1 MNSQLINRLLRQN
14 IFWLILMPV
23 IAAGTAYYFT
33 RSLPR
38 VYESTATLYTGLTSG
53 YSILSNESNARV
65 DHEAVDNAFENLLS
79 TISSRETMAQV
90 SIRLLSRHLML
101 ESPDSM
107 VMDNR
112 NFKELHKAVPE
123 ALRATLVASRN
134 EQIIYRRIDSMAHTI
149 SDNPIK
155 KLLNNPTS
163 DYSTARIAK
172 QLKAIRKKD
181 SDMLELSFQAD
192 DAALTYAT
200 LTELIDVFSNRYAGF
215 KTSETSP
222 VVSYYNNRNQEAIQK
237 LQQAEQRLKAF
248 EENNQI
254 INYDEESRSI
264 ALNKDALQGQYN
276 EELMKLKAAKASM
289 DALGKRLDDR
299 MNALS
304 VNDELLTKRQELT
317 TATSQLSQ
325 ARMAGR
331 PKETIDQLLGK
342 VNRLTDDLRVTAQK
356 YYKAGNSTESIPQM
370 HLLDEWLNRVILY
383 EESKARLATY
393 EKRLIDFKDMAAKFT
408 PLGSTL
414 TQIKRDVSVAEKDY
428 LATMAALSQAK
439 TRQKN
444 AEMTGPLKLLDAPQF
459 PLHPLPS
466 KRWMILGAAFGVGL
480 VLALVLLLIRY
491 LIDGRIYDAT
501 RFEEVTKLPV
511 AASFPAVP
519 AQTRNKKTRIM
530 LQYMLDNLRSRAEV
544 DMSSMPDYRPYVLIS
559 VWSTRPKQGKTWL
572 ASQLAE
578 QYAVAGK
585 RVALLSPYTLSEG
598 SQLPE
603 EVTTIA
609 YEVRSDFAYAKTVD
623 QVVGNLMPFDSQ
635 QYDIILLELPD
646 LSITPIAT
654 HLVAQS
660 NLLLMVVNARITWN
674 STDQSL
680 YQLYRKATKAPILSV
695 LNYVHPSLIRVSPIA
710 DAPVVVATGVHQ
722 PSALPAHLPT
732 QETV

>member
-1 MNSQLINRLLRQN
+1 MNSQIVSRLLRQN
-14 IFWLILMPV
+14 VIWLLLMPV
-23 IAAGTAYYFT
+23 VAACTAYYFT
-33 RSLPR
+33 QNQPR

-101 ESPDSM
+101 EAPDTM
-107 VMDNR
+107 IMDRR
-112 NFKELHKAVPE
+112 NFNELRKAVPE
-123 ALRATLVASRN
+123 ALRASLVASRN
-134 EQIIYRRIDSMAHTI
+134 EHIVYQRLDSMAHTT

-155 KLLNNPTS
+155 KLLNNPAS
-163 DYSTARIAK
+163 DYATAKIAK
-172 QLKAIRKKD
+172 QLRAIRKKD

-192 DAALTYAT
+192 DAGLTYAT
-200 LTELIDVFSNRYAGF
+200 LTELINVFSYRYAGF

-222 VVSYYNNRNQEAIQK
+222 VVSYYNNRNQEAIQR

-248 EENNQI
+248 EANNQI

-264 ALNKDALQGQYN
+264 ALNKDILQSQYN

-299 MNALS
+299 MSALT

-331 PKETIDQLLGK
+331 PKETIEQLSGK

-356 YYKAGNSTESIPQM
+356 YYKAGNSTESLPQM
-370 HLLDEWLNRVILY
+370 HLLDEWLNRLIQY
-383 EESKARLATY
+383 EESKARLTTY

-428 LATMAALSQAK
+428 MSSMAALNQAK

-480 VLALVLLLIRY
+480 VLALLLLLVRY
-491 LIDGRIYDAT
+491 LVDGRIYDAG

-511 AASFPAVP
+511 AASFPRVP
-519 AQTRNKKTRIM
+519 AQTRSKKTRVM
-530 LQYMLDNLRSRAEV
+530 LQYMLDNLRSRVEV
-544 DMSSMPDYRPYVLIS
+544 DMYPTSDYRSYVLIS
-559 VWSTRPKQGKTWL
+559 IWSPRPKQGKTWL

-578 QYAVAGK
+578 QYSVAGK
-585 RVALLSPYTLSEG
+585 RVALLSPYAFSEMTN
-598 SQLPE
+598 LPPD
-603 EVTTIA
+603 VTAIS
-609 YEVRSDFAYAKTVD
+609 YEVRSNFAYAKTVD
-623 QVVGNLMPFDSQ
+623 QVVGDLAPFDSQ

-660 NLLLMVVNARITWN
+660 NLLLMAVSARITWN
-674 STDQSL
+674 STDQNL
-680 YQLYRKATKAPILSV
+680 YQLYRKATKSPILSI
-695 LNYVHPSLIRVSPIA
+695 LNHVHPSLIRVSPSA
-710 DAPVVVATGVHQ
+710 EGPVVVATGVPQ
-722 PSALPAHLPT
+722 PNTLATHLPT
-732 QETV
+732 QQTV